1 MTSSDADVLIVQFKR
16 VDGPLLD
23 RMRSCRAV
31 IRYGVGVDTIDVDAA
46 TARGVWVVNVP
57 DYGTD
62 EVADH
67 ALALI
72 LALLRGVVVLDR
84 SVRAGEWDDGAA
96 GELRRLSELTLGVIG
111 CGRIGSAVAERA
123 AAPGLRVLGFDAR
136 PEAVRPPAEP
146 APLDALLADADIV
159 TLHAPLVPSTRHL
172 IGSAALARM
181 REGAYLVNTSRGGLV
196 DAAAVLDALQRGRLA
211 GVALDVFEHEPPE
224 GAERDLVSHPRAI
237 ATPHAAWRSRESQLA
252 LKTEVAREVLR
263 VLEGRRPRSPVNEPK
278 RSLASD
284 R

>member
-1 MTSSDADVLIVQFKR
+1 MPTVLIADCDHGSIEPECRLLEPAGVEVRLGGGSDADVLIVQFTR

-23 RMRSCRAV
+23 RMPSCRAV
-31 IRYGVGVDTIDVDAA
+31 TRHGVDTIDVDAA
-46 TARGVWVVNVP
+46 
-57 DYGTD
+57 
-62 EVADH
+62 
-67 ALALI
+67 
-72 LALLRGVVVLDR
+72 
-84 SVRAGEWDDGAA
+84 
-96 GELRRLSELTLGVIG
+96 
-111 CGRIGSAVAERA
+111 
-123 AAPGLRVLGFDAR
+123 
-136 PEAVRPPAEP
+136 
-146 APLDALLADADIV
+146 
-159 TLHAPLVPSTRHL
+159 
-172 IGSAALARM
+172 
-181 REGAYLVNTSRGGLV
+181 
-196 DAAAVLDALQRGRLA
+196 AVLDALRRGRLA